1 MVTSFPLLL
10 VLVFGVMGFASNLF
24 FRVIWIYCEWQ
35 EGNEI
40 DWIRQMMLTFMV
52 PGAWALVM
60 LEVMAITGC
69 FFIP

>member
-1 MVTSFPLLL
+1 MTTSFPLLL

-40 DWIRQMMLTFMV
+40 DWIRQIMLTFMV

-60 LEVMAITGC
+60 LEIMAITGA